1 MNKKYFSEFIGTFV
15 MVFAGTAAI
24 VVNDISGG
32 SITHLGVAIAFG
44 LVVAGM
50 IYALGDISGAHI
62 NPAVT
67 LAFWYARRFPG
78 NEVMPY
84 VLSQIAGGLL
94 ASIMVMVIF
103 ANHPTL
109 GATHPSGTVMQSLIM
124 EIILSFILM
133 LTIINVA
140 TGAKEKGMMAGM
152 AIGGVVAL
160 CALFGGPVS
169 GASMNPARSIGPALM
184 SGQLVD
190 LWVYLLGP
198 VVGMFL
204 AVLSCRCMREKPCC
218 EKPV

>member
-1 MNKKYFSEFIGTFV
+1 MLDMNKKYFSEFIGTFV

-78 NEVMPY
+78 SEVMPY
-84 VLSQIAGGLL
+84 ILSQVAGGIL
-94 ASIMVMVIF
+94 ASVVVTVLF
-103 ANHPTL
+103 FNHPTL
-109 GATHPSGTVMQSLIM
+109 GATHPSGSMIQSLIM

-140 TGAKEKGMMAGM
+140 TGAKEKGIMAGM
-152 AIGGVVAL
+152 AIGGIVAL
-160 CALFGGPVS
+160 CALFGGPIS

-184 SGQLVD
+184 SGQIID
-190 LWVYLLGP
+190 LWIYLIGP
-198 VVGMFL
+198 VAGTGL
-204 AVLSCRCMREKPCC
+204 AVLSCRCMREKECC
-218 EKPV
+218 K